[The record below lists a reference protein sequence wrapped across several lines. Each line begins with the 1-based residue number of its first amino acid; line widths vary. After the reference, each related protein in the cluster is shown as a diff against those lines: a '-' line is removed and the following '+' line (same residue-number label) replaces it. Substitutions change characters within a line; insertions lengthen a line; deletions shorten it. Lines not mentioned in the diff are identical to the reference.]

1 MLVSSRCI
9 FVLLAHYL
17 FISTAIFSQ
26 PPVEMT
32 ADQVVERAA
41 GQSRIYLDTF
51 KNLLS
56 EEKKTFEIFDKKE
69 EVKRRRV
76 VDSTFLVYQL
86 VKDEGQIAEFR
97 NVVVVDGKRLDSTD
111 ERAKDFF
118 EKVVASGS
126 SQKELERIR
135 DESTRFD
142 EDFAINGLTLFQS
155 IALSDQLRKS
165 IRFSLNGKELI
176 GGIEA
181 FVLSYEQ
188 ITANAEITVN
198 GRGSHNYDIEIDD
211 DKTELNARV
220 QGKLWIDSS
229 TFNVRHEVRERIIQP
244 TGSNRPLLVAVD
256 TFEYVDTDFGIL
268 TPKKITHLQYRV
280 KRKDRRASK
289 DTKVEFD
296 YGRFTKPDVEVKSS
310 DVKAKDQ

>member
-1 MLVSSRCI
+1 MLTSPHCI
-9 FVLLAHYL
+9 FVLLALYL
-17 FISTAIFSQ
+17 IFPTAILSQ
-26 PPVEMT
+26 TPVQMT

-51 KNLLS
+51 RNLLS
-56 EEKKTFEIFDKKE
+56 EEKKTFEIFDKQE
-69 EVKRRRV
+69 EVKKRRV

-97 NVVVVDGKRLDSTD
+97 NVVAVDGKRLGSTD

-118 EKVVASGS
+118 EKVVASES

-165 IRFSLNGKELI
+165 FRFSLNGKEFI
-176 GGIEA
+176 GGVETI
-181 FVLSYEQ
+181 VISYEQ
-188 ITANAEITVN
+188 SAANAEITIN

-244 TGSNRPLLVAVD
+244 TGSDRSLLAAVD
-256 TFEYVDTDFGIL
+256 TFEYADTDFGIL

-280 KRKDRRASK
+280 KLKDRKASK

-296 YGRFTKPDVEVKSS
+296 YGKFTKPDVEVKSS
-310 DVKAKDQ
+310 DVKANDQ